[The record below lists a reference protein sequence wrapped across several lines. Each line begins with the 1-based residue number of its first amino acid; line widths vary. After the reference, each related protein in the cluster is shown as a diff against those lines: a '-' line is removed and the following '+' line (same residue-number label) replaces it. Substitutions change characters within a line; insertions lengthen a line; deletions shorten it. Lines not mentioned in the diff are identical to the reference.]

1 LRIAG
6 DAYAARNALLRLRRL
21 LGPGFG
27 MFEDREDSDSR
38 AIRLPFLSRLA
49 LRS

>member
-1 LRIAG
+1 
-6 DAYAARNALLRLRRL
+6 L

-27 MFEDREDSDSR
+27 ISEADESAEDR